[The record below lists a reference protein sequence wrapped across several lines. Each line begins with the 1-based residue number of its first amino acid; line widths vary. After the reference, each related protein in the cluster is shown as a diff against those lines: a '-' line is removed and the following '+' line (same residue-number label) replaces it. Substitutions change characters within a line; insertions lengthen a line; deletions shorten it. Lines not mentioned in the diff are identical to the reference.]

1 MLYIKKLNIK
11 EEKLMMGLNT
21 AFKKVYGE
29 VLEPYGFQKMKGR
42 NPYFVRMVGDEIV
55 HVITCIPRQRIMRT
69 DNKKFDILAG
79 VATVYRGR
87 INLDETVRSNMNWM
101 QSIVGFHRSSP
112 LFEGDKDMF
121 DKWYMFSYDE
131 DDESLIASMKYTA
144 ELVKYIVLPIID
156 RAYNLEAC
164 YEYFTRYGAI
174 VAINKNEYELEKT
187 HDDKEGLITT
197 KIFDEKKYRII
208 RENNFEKWKKKAF
221 ITVNDKRNNYSML
234 DYEKQKEMFY
244 EYMLDDIKKFNEL
257 VSNPEKLEGLYQK
270 RKRNNLEILKKCGIE
285 VDTKNLERLSNM
297 IHPDRVHIPEELL

>member
-1 MLYIKKLNIK
+1 
-11 EEKLMMGLNT
+11 MMGLNT

-69 DNKKFDILAG
+69 DNKKFNILAG

-87 INLDETVRSNMNWM
+87 INLDETVSRNMNWM
-101 QSIVGFHRSSP
+101 QTIVGFHRNSP

-164 YEYFTRYGAI
+164 YEYFIRYGTSI
-174 VAINKNEYELEKT
+174 GIFENMFELQRTYE
-187 HDDKEGLITT
+187 DDEGLIAT
-197 KIFDEKKYRII
+197 KIFSEKQFINI
-208 RENNFEKWKKKAF
+208 REILYEKWKKDALS
-221 ITVNDKRNNYSML
+221 IVNNTRNNYSMD
-234 DYEKQKEMFY
+234 DYQKDIIQHY
-244 EYMLDDIKKFNEL
+244 ENMQIIIKRFNSL
-257 VSNPEKLEGLYQK
+257 MSDSTILEKLYQT
-270 RKRNNLEILKKCGIE
+270 RKRNNLEILKKCGIK